1 MQNFCISYHCNVE
14 DIFNPKFEI
23 CYDFAGVYN
32 RKVLDSYTTDEQF
45 LLYVKYIRET
55 IQNDIEKIRNG
66 YIKNLNNNH
75 SLINELDNLLVT
87 INNGCEYDHFHNNN
101 FFFLTDNYLCFNN
114 YENFIDELEWGSLG
128 DEAESYETIVIIE
141 RNFKKFYFV
150 RITRKLV
157 SLAESATI
165 NFYYVKDGNIGKYK
179 VNFKNA
185 ISINE
190 YTDEGVEK
198 ILKLLN

>member
-1 MQNFCISYHCNVE
+1 M
-14 DIFNPKFEI
+14 
-23 CYDFAGVYN
+23 
-32 RKVLDSYTTDEQF
+32 
-45 LLYVKYIRET
+45 
-55 IQNDIEKIRNG
+55 
-66 YIKNLNNNH
+66 
-75 SLINELDNLLVT
+75 
-87 INNGCEYDHFHNNN
+87 
-101 FFFLTDNYLCFNN
+101 
-114 YENFIDELEWGSLG
+114 
-128 DEAESYETIVIIE
+128 
-141 RNFKKFYFV
+141 
-150 RITRKLV
+150 